1 MILGFRYILIIVIF
15 LYPILY
21 YFFMIN
27 KELEEALCK
36 DASERTGIDIK
47 VVRRMRQ
54 IGIGEAIQRFLP
66 DDVKVRLLEKR
77 DYVLNPET
85 NNDRMINMGFGLS
98 RIGNYRCDF
107 YESKEGMEWYESRC
121 KTHNSMAIIALHI
134 DADCKREYDKR
145 QKGEARTR
153 ARLRRH
159 GARWSG

>member
-1 MILGFRYILIIVIF
+1 MIDE
-15 LYPILY
+15 
-21 YFFMIN
+21 
-27 KELEEALCK
+27 ELEEALCE
-36 DASERTGIDIK
+36 DVSERTGIDIK

-66 DDVKVRLLEKR
+66 EDVRVRLLEKR

-85 NNDRMINMGFGLS
+85 QKDILANMGFGLS
-98 RIGNYRCDF
+98 RTQDYRCDF

-121 KTHNSMAIIALHI
+121 KTHNSMAITAVYI
-134 DADCKREYDKR
+134 DADARGHAREVR
-145 QKGEARTR
+145 EGEARTR